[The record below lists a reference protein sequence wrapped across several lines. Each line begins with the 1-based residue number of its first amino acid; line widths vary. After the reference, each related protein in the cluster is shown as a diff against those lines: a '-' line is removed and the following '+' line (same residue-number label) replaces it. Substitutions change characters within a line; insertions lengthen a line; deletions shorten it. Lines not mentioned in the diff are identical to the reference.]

1 MSLLT
6 DTIFSGSSSRL
17 HIPREEHDRRSLRK
31 SKSQGGL
38 LAPLVRLARDP
49 IAALHSAVGSQLSLP
64 QTGTPGADVD
74 RRQILYLRMKN
85 AETYSEWKAAAT
97 ELDALEGNNPWKE
110 EDDSPEYDA
119 ALVAA
124 RLRELD
130 HARVSCD
137 VRRIHFQ
144 LRTTLTRDLGG
155 IGGVRLYKH
164 SHIGTKKLIERYIN
178 SAEQTLA
185 ALLDVA
191 AKQGDQCPFTPRQ
204 LVDQIKYTRASFG
217 RSALLLS
224 GGGTFGMNHIG
235 VVKCLWDQRL
245 LPRIISGA
253 SAGSIVSAVLCSKTD
268 EEIPGVMHDFCY
280 GDLDVFEKMGEHEG
294 FLAKVVRMFQTG
306 GLFDISHLKRVMND
320 MLGDMTFQEAY
331 NRTRRILNIPVSTSS
346 HFELPRLLNYITA
359 PNVIIWSA
367 VCTSCSVPFVYS
379 KSSLLAKD
387 PKTRDHVSWDPNPN
401 ATWIDGSVD
410 NDLPM
415 TRLAEMFNV
424 NHFIVSQVNPHVVPF
439 LTKDE
444 ELVATEE
451 PQFSTVRTEAGWLYS
466 GLSLA
471 RGETVHR
478 MQTLSE
484 AGIMQSAAAKLSS
497 ILSQRYSGDIN
508 IFPQVLLADLPRVLS
523 NPTPEFMIGCMLSGQ
538 RATWPKLSRIE
549 NHLSIELALDAAV
562 QELEGRAM
570 TAEREEAL
578 AHKLDRPTS
587 AGHELS
593 QARRSK
599 SSNKMTRFD
608 LRTEPSSPVF
618 RKSAPNSPHMTR
630 ASLNLASRFTPA
642 VPTQAHANSSKKR
655 SELEGPTKT
664 HAYQILS
671 PSTNEDGSS
680 ERDYF
685 AEVDSDTTDVLSS
698 PSPITSPSAHGL
710 TLWPSTNHYTYQSTS
725 QATTPCT
732 STLPANVSTSS
743 DRRAGLLLN
752 LSMTSAASAAPSS
765 PELRYKRLFHPP
777 GPAPEDIIASTQ
789 EQLVMPGSRRGSAHE
804 SYLISTTNSGTRGML
819 LRKKS
824 SVKLTPGGTAE

>member
-1 MSLLT
+1 M
-6 DTIFSGSSSRL
+6 
-17 HIPREEHDRRSLRK
+17 
-31 SKSQGGL
+31 
-38 LAPLVRLARDP
+38 
-49 IAALHSAVGSQLSLP
+49 
-64 QTGTPGADVD
+64 
-74 RRQILYLRMKN
+74 
-85 AETYSEWKAAAT
+85 
-97 ELDALEGNNPWKE
+97 
-110 EDDSPEYDA
+110 
-119 ALVAA
+119 
-124 RLRELD
+124 
-130 HARVSCD
+130 SCD
-137 VRRIHFQ
+137 VRKMHFQ

-164 SHIGTKKLIERYIN
+164 SHIGTKTLIERYIQL
-178 SAEQTLA
+178 AQQTLA

-235 VVKCLWDQRL
+235 VVKCLWDQGL

-268 EEIPGVMHDFCY
+268 EEIPDVMHDFCH

-294 FLAKVVRMFQTG
+294 FLAKAVRMFQTG
-306 GLFDISHLKRVMND
+306 GLFDISHLQRVMKD

-387 PKTRDHVSWDPNPN
+387 PKTRDHVPWDPNPY

-444 ELVATEE
+444 ELVATEG
-451 PQFSTVRTEAGWLYS
+451 PQFPTLATEPSGWLQS

-484 AGIMQSAAAKLSS
+484 AGIMQSAATKLSS

-523 NPTPEFMIGCMLSGQ
+523 NPTPEFMISCMLSGQ

-570 TAEREEAL
+570 SAEREEAL
-578 AHKLDRPTS
+578 ARKLDRPAS
-587 AGHELS
+587 AGNELS

-599 SSNKMTRFD
+599 SSHKITRFD
-608 LRTEPSSPVF
+608 LRTEPSSPVL
-618 RKSAPNSPHMTR
+618 RKSAPTSPHLTR
-630 ASLNLASRFTPA
+630 ASLNLPSRFTPISEQ
-642 VPTQAHANSSKKR
+642 PPANSSRKR
-655 SELEGPTKT
+655 SELEGTTKT
-664 HAYQILS
+664 SALQILS

-680 ERDYF
+680 DRDYF
-685 AEVDSDTTDVLSS
+685 AEVDSDTTDILSS
-698 PSPITSPSAHGL
+698 PSPITSPSTHGL
-710 TLWPSTNHYTYQSTS
+710 TLWPSTNHYTTYQSVS
-725 QATTPCT
+725 QPTTPFA

-743 DRRAGLLLN
+743 DRRQGLLLN
-752 LSMTSAASAAPSS
+752 LSMTSSAPAGPSS

-777 GPAPEDIIASTQ
+777 GSVPEDTIAGPQ
-789 EQLVMPGSRRGSAHE
+789 EQLTTPSSRRGSLHE
-804 SYLISTTNSGTRGML
+804 GPLISMTNSGARGLL

-824 SVKLTPGGTAE
+824 FGKMPSEGIVE